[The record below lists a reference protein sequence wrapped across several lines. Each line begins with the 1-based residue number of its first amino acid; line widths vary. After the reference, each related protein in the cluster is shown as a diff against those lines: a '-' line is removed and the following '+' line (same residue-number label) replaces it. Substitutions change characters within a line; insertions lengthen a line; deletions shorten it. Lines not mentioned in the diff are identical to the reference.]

1 MEEWELDDS
10 IVSEGREEEDQET
23 SQLEP
28 RPLGPCLTVRTS
40 LGDSL
45 DDEGDH
51 PDNSC
56 TDSLKDSAVDGR
68 EGVSDEHA
76 VAVVGKDSDAEER
89 DSSDECLV
97 GSETDE

>member
-1 MEEWELDDS
+1 MEEWELDDCV
-10 IVSEGREEEDQET
+10 VSERREEEDQEA
-23 SQLEP
+23 SQFEP
-28 RPLGPCLTVRTS
+28 RPLGPCLTLRAS

-45 DDEGDH
+45 DDERDH

-68 EGVSDEHA
+68 EGVGDEHT
-76 VAVVGKDSDAEER
+76 VAVVSKDSDTEER

-97 GSETDE
+97 GSETYE